1 MATSSTS
8 SRRRSRAFCMAEKTT
23 IARPYAKAAFQEAQA
38 DKDSVALVREA
49 ARRAP
54 RRCAIR
60 GCTSCSA
67 ARASSG
73 EDLAQF
79 VMDVTGAALDE
90 HGQNFFRML
99 GGKPSLG
106 VSAGN
111 FRAVRRVQG
120 RGGKGRRRRRSPP
133 RRRSTAASSRRSPRR
148 WSASSSARYALHFA
162 TDSTLIGGAVLR
174 AGDTVIDGSLLSRL
188 KRIAFELTA

>member
-1 MATSSTS
+1 
-8 SRRRSRAFCMAEKTT
+8 MAEKTT

-38 DKDSVALVREA
+38 DKDLPRWSERLRAAATAVRDPRVHELLGSPSVD
-49 ARRAP
+49 
-54 RRCAIR
+54 
-60 GCTSCSA
+60 
-67 ARASSG
+67 G

-79 VMDVTGAALDE
+79 VMGVTGAALDE

-99 GGKPSLG
+99 GENHRLGYLPEISTLFDEYKDEAEGVIDVTVTSAAPIDSAQQQALGKALE
-106 VSAGN
+106 
-111 FRAVRRVQG
+111 RKLKRTVR
-120 RGGKGRRRRRSPP
+120 
-133 RRRSTAASSRRSPRR
+133 
-148 WSASSSARYALHFA
+148 LHCA